1 MNILAALDFSETTP
15 EVLRHAQRLASSLDS
30 HLWLAHVEAPDPDF
44 VGYEA
49 GPQSVRDQVSRE
61 IHSDHQKLQDLAD
74 ACREGGLEATA
85 LLLQG
90 PTAQTLVDKASQLE
104 ADYLVVGSHGRSGL
118 RKLLMGSVSEAIL
131 RDASCPVI
139 VIKSR

>member
-15 EVLRHAQRLASSLDS
+15 EVLTSAKRLAGALKS
-30 HLWLAHVEAPDPDF
+30 HLWLVHVEAPDPDF
-44 VGYEA
+44 VGYDA

-61 IHSDHQKLQDLAD
+61 IHTDHQQLQSFAEK
-74 ACREGGLEATA
+74 CREDDLQVTA

-90 PTAQTLVDKASQLE
+90 PTAQTLVDKAEQLGAE
-104 ADYLVVGSHGRSGL
+104 FLVVGSHGKTGL

-131 RDASCPVI
+131 RSAPCPV
-139 VIKSR
+139 VVVRG

>member
-15 EVLRHAQRLASSLDS
+15 EVLKHAQRLACSLKA

-44 VGYEA
+44 VGYDA

-61 IHSDHQKLQDLAD
+61 IHSDHQHLQEIANR
-74 ACREGGLEATA
+74 CREEGLEATA

-90 PTAQTLVDKASQLE
+90 PTAQTLVDKAAQLE
-104 ADYLVVGSHGRSGL
+104 ADYLVVGSHGKTGL
-118 RKLLMGSVSEAIL
+118 RKLLMGSVSEALL
-131 RDASCPVI
+131 RGAHCPV
-139 VIKSR
+139 VVVKS